1 MKKLMSLRKR
11 IKFVLFILFPI
22 SFFIFGWLS
31 HSAYKPGHKIEAP
44 SLLSKIKKSKTL
56 NVVLLNSPTT
66 YYLGV
71 DGPQGFEY
79 DLLTAYAAHLGVELN
94 ITTANTT
101 QEAIH
106 LTKDPQYHIISASL
120 TKTPLRTKEFNFGPS
135 YYEVQQQVICYR
147 GMIGSGKFPRD
158 EEDLVGLKITVGKD
172 TSYSE
177 TIDRLKSEGNDINA
191 TYTSEYSTEE
201 LLEQVASHKIDC
213 TIADSHIYSLNLR
226 YLTDLAL
233 AFTVGDREQLAW
245 VLAPNSKELEADMYS
260 WLNSFNQS
268 GKMAALKDHYYSYIL
283 FFDYYDTKMFYKRI
297 KSRLYKYEKYF
308 KQAAKKYDVPWELI
322 AAQSYQES
330 HWNPRAKSFTGVRG
344 LMMLTLSTAK
354 MLGVKNRLSP
364 KQSVMGGTR
373 HLKQMLRYVPKEV
386 EGENR
391 LKFALAAYNIG
402 MGHVRDARRLAK
414 KFGLNEN
421 IWSDLKVTLP
431 LLSQKRYYRT
441 VKYGYA
447 RGSEPVR
454 YVESIYDY
462 KDILEKMEKEKEK
475 EKALKEQETQKAKVL
490 KEQETFRARLT
501 QKMKDAKANE
511 LKEIAKMADRNR
523 SVK

>member
-1 MKKLMSLRKR
+1 MKRLMRLRKR
-11 IKFVLFILFPI
+11 IKFILFVLFPV
-22 SFFIFGWLS
+22 SFFVFGWLS
-31 HSAYKPGHKIEAP
+31 HSAYKPVHRIEAP
-44 SLLSKIKKSKTL
+44 SLLSKIKKNKVL

-71 DGPQGFEY
+71 DGPKGFEY
-79 DLLTAYAAHLGVELN
+79 DLLALYASHLGVELK
-94 ITTANTT
+94 ITTVNTIN
-101 QEAIH
+101 EAIE
-106 LTKDPQYHIISASL
+106 LSREENYHIISASL
-120 TKTPLRTKEFNFGPS
+120 SKTPKRTKEFNFGPS

-158 EEDLVGLKITVGKD
+158 EEDLVGLNIKVGLD

-177 TIDRLKSEGNDINA
+177 TLDLLKEEGLDVNA
-191 TYTSEYSTEE
+191 TYTTEYSTEE

-226 YLTDLAL
+226 YFTDLAL
-233 AFTVGDREQLAW
+233 AFTIGEREQLAW
-245 VLAPNSKELEADMYS
+245 VLAPNSKELEVDMYA
-260 WLNSFNQS
+260 WLNSINQS
-268 GKMAALKDHYYSYIL
+268 GKMAELKDHYYSYIL
-283 FFDYYDTKMFYKRI
+283 FFDYYDTKVFYKRI

-308 KQAAKKYDVPWELI
+308 KKAAQKYDLPWELI

-330 HWNPRAKSFTGVRG
+330 HWNPRAKSYTGVRG
-344 LMMLTLSTAK
+344 LMMLTQSTAK

-364 KQSVMGGTR
+364 KQSVMGGTK

-391 LKFALAAYNIG
+391 IKFALAAYNIG
-402 MGHVRDARRLAK
+402 MGHVRDARKLAK

-421 IWSDLKVTLP
+421 IWSDLKITLP

-441 VKYGYA
+441 LKYGYA

-454 YVESIYDY
+454 YVEAIYDY
-462 KDILEKMEKEKEK
+462 KNILENNIKEKEEAAQK
-475 EKALKEQETQKAKVL
+475 VKLEKEQEAIKGK
-490 KEQETFRARLT
+490 
-501 QKMKDAKANE
+501 
-511 LKEIAKMADRNR
+511 
-523 SVK
+523 S